1 MNLIPPSH
9 PTPEEFVEHLV
20 TVAGGGDDAL
30 GAGPAG
36 SGVGAGLEI
45 LTQMIIIIQAGVGPL
60 GLLEICR
67 GVLICLYHCPSRFVI
82 RMIIQLNS

>member
-36 SGVGAGLEI
+36 SGVGAGLKILIREI
-45 LTQMIIIIQAGVGPL
+45 IFTNNPQQIQILLFTQYTLRISG
-60 GLLEICR
+60 
-67 GVLICLYHCPSRFVI
+67 
-82 RMIIQLNS
+82 

>member
-20 TVAGGGDDAL
+20 TVAGGGDDPL
-30 GAGPAG
+30 GARPAG

-45 LTQMIIIIQAGVGPL
+45 LTQEIIFIIAKI
-60 GLLEICR
+60 LL
-67 GVLICLYHCPSRFVI
+67 F
-82 RMIIQLNS
+82 IQYTPRISG

>member
-20 TVAGGGDDAL
+20 TVAGGGEHAL

-36 SGVGAGLEI
+36 SGVGAGLKI
-45 LTQMIIIIQAGVGPL
+45 LTQDIIFNNNPQQILLFIQYTLRISG
-60 GLLEICR
+60 
-67 GVLICLYHCPSRFVI
+67 
-82 RMIIQLNS
+82 